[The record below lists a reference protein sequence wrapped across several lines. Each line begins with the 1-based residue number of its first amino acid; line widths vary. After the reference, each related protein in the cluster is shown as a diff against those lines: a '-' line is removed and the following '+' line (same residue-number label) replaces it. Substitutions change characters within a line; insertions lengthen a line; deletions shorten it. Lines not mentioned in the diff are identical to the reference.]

1 MSEISEL
8 EVRLAESQK
17 KLKEVQFE
25 INAIQMELINLKG
38 GVQPSSGSPYRNLRP
53 QGQTSMPP
61 QGQPGVPPQGQ
72 PGMPPQGQPG
82 MPSQGRPGMPP
93 QGQQGMPPR
102 PGQPGAQGEP
112 GSQAHPGMQ
121 AQPGTQ
127 AQGMPP
133 RQGQPQ
139 QGYWAQGNPHR
150 QGAQPAP
157 KKSGNAESVVGIKVM
172 GIVASVLIFIS
183 FILFAM
189 IFVPVLPDP
198 VKMAM
203 MFIISG
209 IMALVGL
216 VVWFKQKESVLF
228 LSIGACGIGAIY
240 ISLFVSNIYFHIIGQ
255 IPLYILL
262 IIWAAGVL
270 YLSKFKKLLFEII
283 GLSGIIISVFFG
295 AIECSYT
302 DDSMLLGVLSIYF
315 IVGVLAF
322 MLLRLK
328 DNVSL
333 IITNISAL
341 LGAFVLVIIAGG
353 MHEDAI
359 FTSAIMGIFSIGI
372 IILNVMMINE
382 ENYQYLPFICLLHT
396 INMYVAVASIIRDP
410 DSNAIITLLISVIIY
425 VSVEA
430 YYRLTL
436 RNSLISATAKGA
448 GLVAWEIL
456 LLLVASLCIINLDT
470 FNEYI
475 GLTILVI
482 PLLVYG
488 YLVDSRQAKISAIVL
503 YGCRVLTWDDINYPI
518 ALFFVIA
525 VFALFLMFLYKWA
538 GQYHIAF
545 KLVPYCFFMVG
556 LHMCVLLMGEE
567 LEWNFEI
574 LMPLLMLVAGVI
586 NFLSVKTPFKENVLT
601 KEEELPVTIVS
612 YVINACLMLEAT
624 ILMFAIED
632 DVMHVMVVL
641 MAILLFVINSY
652 NLLKDRQ
659 AYKSIYVGIKF
670 TILLICIL
678 ASFGA
683 PNYVLSIAVFAL
695 SVGFIML
702 GFKLQIKSLRIYGL
716 VTTMIFAIKL
726 IMFDIAYDNILGNAL
741 SFFLSG
747 LMCFGI
753 SALYSVA
760 EKKMSQ

>member
-38 GVQPSSGSPYRNLRP
+38 GGPVTAQQPPEGAMSPYRNLRP
-53 QGQTSMPP
+53 EGGVPS
-61 QGQPGVPPQGQ
+61 QGQPVMRPGVQTPQ
-72 PGMPPQGQPG
+72 GMPPQG
-82 MPSQGRPGMPP
+82 MPP
-93 QGQQGMPPR
+93 QGMPPGSGPGIAPR
-102 PGQPGAQGEP
+102 VGQPGV
-112 GSQAHPGMQ
+112 
-121 AQPGTQ
+121 Q

-133 RQGQPQ
+133 RQGQSQ
-139 QGYWAQGNPHR
+139 QGYLAQGTPYR
-150 QGAQPAP
+150 PGTKPVP

-198 VKMAM
+198 IKMAM

-216 VVWFKQKESVLF
+216 VVWFKQKDSILF

-240 ISLFVSNIYFHIIGQ
+240 ISLFVSNIYFHIVGK

-283 GLSGIIISVFFG
+283 GLAGIVISVLFG
-295 AIECSYT
+295 AIECANT
-302 DDSMLLGVLSIYF
+302 DDSMLLGVLAIYF

-333 IITNISAL
+333 IISNISAL
-341 LGAFVLVIIAGG
+341 LGAFILVIVAGSMDG
-353 MHEDAI
+353 NAM
-359 FTSAIMGIFSIGI
+359 FTSAVMGIFCIGL
-372 IILNVMMINE
+372 IILNVMMFDDK
-382 ENYQYLPFICLLHT
+382 NYQYLPFLCLVYT
-396 INMYVAVASIIRDP
+396 INLYVALTDIVQDRY
-410 DSNAIITLLISVIIY
+410 SNSIITLLVSVIIY
-425 VSVEA
+425 VAVEA

-436 RNSLISATAKGA
+436 KNSMITGKAKGA
-448 GLVAWEIL
+448 GLVSWELCL
-456 LLLVASLCIINLDT
+456 LIVSALCILDLNT

-482 PLLVYG
+482 PLAVYG
-488 YLVDSRQAKISAIVL
+488 YLADSRQAKISALVL
-503 YGCRVLTWDDINYPI
+503 YGCRVLTWDNINYPL

-525 VFALFLMFLYKWA
+525 VFALFLVLLYKYE
-538 GQYHIAF
+538 GQYHVAY
-545 KLVPYCFFMVG
+545 KLVPYCLFMVG
-556 LHMCVLLMGEE
+556 LHMCVLLIGEE
-567 LEWNFEI
+567 LDWDYEI
-574 LMPLLMLVAGVI
+574 VAPLLMLVAGVI
-586 NFLSVKTPFKENVLT
+586 NFLAVKTPFKENVLT
-601 KEEELPVTIVS
+601 KENELSVRITS
-612 YVINACLMLEAT
+612 YVINAILMLEAT
-624 ILMFAIED
+624 ILMFSVD
-632 DVMHVMVVL
+632 DDIMHVMVVL
-641 MAILLFVINSY
+641 MAILLFIINSY
-652 NLLKDRQ
+652 NLLKERET
-659 AYKSIYVGIKF
+659 YKSIYVGIKF